1 MGEIEKAPGEPL
13 ELAPQAKS
21 PLDQPPGIL
30 STSRIAPILKIPTTF
45 IRESFEA
52 VIEKDVLIAF
62 YRAALTSDSV
72 WRRSALSN
80 YAAGRPLNANVD
92 IVPILRIW
100 PNIVSVSGSD
110 GWITALNAI
119 PASHKRTR
127 ANLLTRGHAAQRFQK
142 IFVIDLAV
150 MNPRRHRIA
159 TRQNTAETLVEMLS
173 IEFAVANA
181 RVEVCVIRGQVRPW
195 TIQVHLCLRY
205 RCRIK
210 KGATNVIQKR
220 VLNPDRVRRLPKCDW
235 SWVDRR
241 FLREFASKLS
251 GDTVFLYYILVAV
264 SDKNGLS
271 YYSDNAL
278 ALMVRT
284 SLPSLLRA
292 RQELIEHDLVAYQAP
307 LVQILSLPAS
317 EQTRSTASHSDKA
330 SHAVEVADLQMLI
343 AALAQKASVT
353 GKEA

>member
-1 MGEIEKAPGEPL
+1 M
-13 ELAPQAKS
+13 
-21 PLDQPPGIL
+21 
-30 STSRIAPILKIPTTF
+30 
-45 IRESFEA
+45 
-52 VIEKDVLIAF
+52 
-62 YRAALTSDSV
+62 
-72 WRRSALSN
+72 
-80 YAAGRPLNANVD
+80 
-92 IVPILRIW
+92 
-100 PNIVSVSGSD
+100 
-110 GWITALNAI
+110 
-119 PASHKRTR
+119 
-127 ANLLTRGHAAQRFQK
+127 
-142 IFVIDLAV
+142 
-150 MNPRRHRIA
+150 
-159 TRQNTAETLVEMLS
+159 
-173 IEFAVANA
+173 
-181 RVEVCVIRGQVRPW
+181 
-195 TIQVHLCLRY
+195 
-205 RCRIK
+205 
-210 KGATNVIQKR
+210 IQKR

-271 YYSDNAL
+271 YYSDYAL

-330 SHAVEVADLQMLI
+330 SHAVEAADLQMLI

-353 GKEA
+353 EKGA